1 MAISSMQRRLWMVI
15 YSMNNQRQQILSY
28 IDEFNSISPLEA
40 LRDLG
45 IMRLS
50 ARVWDIEHIDG
61 IKLKKRMESAKN
73 RYGKPISY
81 ARYYREVQDERL
93 DKST

>member
-1 MAISSMQRRLWMVI
+1 MVI
-15 YSMNNQRQQILSY
+15 CMTNQRQQVLSY
-28 IDEFNSISPLEA
+28 IDQFNSISPLEA

-50 ARVWDIEHIDG
+50 ARVWDIEHVDG

-81 ARYYREVQDERL
+81 ARYYREVQNEGM